1 MKKEFSVTFNFDQ
14 HVECFGKFNNA
25 DRICKSLCALRIRC
39 IIERDQNVRLE
50 ILEELVSS
58 DGIAI
63 KIQ

>member
-1 MKKEFSVTFNFDQ
+1 MKKKPIDKFNFDQ
-14 HVECFGKFNNA
+14 HIECFGEFNKA

-39 IIERDQNVRLE
+39 MIERDQNVRME
-50 ILEELVSS
+50 ILEELVSF